1 MHVRR
6 CGNHHR
12 LFARVAGM
20 KYLLLILALA
30 GCGDGGGLLDDPA
43 IAEKPEHVQTLTPE
57 KS

>member
-1 MHVRR
+1 
-6 CGNHHR
+6 
-12 LFARVAGM
+12 M

-43 IAEKPEHVQTLTPE
+43 NVEAKPEHVQTLTPE